1 MRYCT
6 VAIYHFHVDIVSRKT
21 GRSSVA
27 ASAYR
32 AGEKLHN
39 EYDGIT
45 HDYSNRSS
53 VGKSAYNSGEKVGKH
68 DFTNKRGVVYSEI
81 ILPQNAPRK
90 FQDRSTLWN
99 AVEKSEKRC
108 DAQTAR
114 DIDVALP
121 IEFERYEQV
130 EIMQEYIK
138 ENFVKHGMIAD
149 FAIHDKNDGNPHV
162 HILLTTRNVD
172 KYGFGKKNREWNNK
186 KFLQSWR
193 ENWANICND
202 KLKEKGYSERID
214 HRTLKAQGID
224 REPTIHIGVTAEQMK
239 RRGIDSDRVKENRE
253 IIAQNE
259 SKQLKNIAEY
269 MHELKEGYIILDK
282 EITTLQKETAEARR
296 EMQSLRIT
304 AERIN
309 ERAETIQNLHSQVDK
324 LKLERQNMGVF
335 KDKRGIDTQIKQFEQ
350 SCEQAKNMFYR
361 EYKITYE
368 QAETD
373 IKRLDDRSR
382 SFNNLQKKIGAK
394 LTSLAYEK
402 EVFRQEYQ
410 RLKLLAEIS
419 PDGQKISNRLS
430 ELEKESRLQ
439 NHSTQE
445 RIFRTQSERLLDII
459 TERNFQEILQDM
471 RPEQV
476 ENLIRQRQREIE
488 QDRLITFQ
496 RGR

>member
-1 MRYCT
+1 MSINSRKT
-6 VAIYHFHVDIVSRKT
+6 VASSSVKSVYFFTAAIVSRKT

-53 VGKSAYNSGEKVGKH
+53 VGKSAYNSGEKLNEH

-81 ILPQNAPRK
+81 ILPQNAPRE

-186 KFLQSWR
+186 KHLQSWR

-202 KLKEKGYSERID
+202 
-214 HRTLKAQGID
+214 
-224 REPTIHIGVTAEQMK
+224 
-239 RRGIDSDRVKENRE
+239 
-253 IIAQNE
+253 
-259 SKQLKNIAEY
+259 IAEAY
-269 MHELKEGYIILDK
+269 YGVSLYVIALKIIL
-282 EITTLQKETAEARR
+282 LYAPYYEA
-296 EMQSLRIT
+296 
-304 AERIN
+304 
-309 ERAETIQNLHSQVDK
+309 
-324 LKLERQNMGVF
+324 F
-335 KDKRGIDTQIKQFEQ
+335 
-350 SCEQAKNMFYR
+350 
-361 EYKITYE
+361 
-368 QAETD
+368 
-373 IKRLDDRSR
+373 
-382 SFNNLQKKIGAK
+382 
-394 LTSLAYEK
+394 
-402 EVFRQEYQ
+402 
-410 RLKLLAEIS
+410 LL
-419 PDGQKISNRLS
+419 LS
-430 ELEKESRLQ
+430 
-439 NHSTQE
+439 
-445 RIFRTQSERLLDII
+445 
-459 TERNFQEILQDM
+459 
-471 RPEQV
+471 
-476 ENLIRQRQREIE
+476 
-488 QDRLITFQ
+488 
-496 RGR
+496 